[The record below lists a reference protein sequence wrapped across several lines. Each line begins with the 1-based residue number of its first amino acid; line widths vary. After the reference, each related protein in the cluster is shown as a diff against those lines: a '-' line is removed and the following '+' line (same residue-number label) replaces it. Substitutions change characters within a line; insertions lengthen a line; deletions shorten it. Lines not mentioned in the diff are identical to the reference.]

1 MRKVFTMLK
10 QKPIAMA
17 YVPWQSFKDIYEPAM
32 ALMKGTIFKE
42 LDLPFTGKPVSSQR
56 SKEGRCHE

>member
-1 MRKVFTMLK
+1 MLK

-17 YVPWQSFKDIYEPAM
+17 YVPWQSFKDIYEPAK

-42 LDLPFTGKPVSSQR
+42 LDLPFTGNPVLSPR
-56 SKEGRCHE
+56 SKEGQCHE